1 MNKKYYII
9 GFLAC
14 ILTGVS
20 FYLFILPQ
28 LRTSSLDEA
37 LPVETKTE
45 VKAEMQKEEVPA
57 PLKSVE
63 TTEPKEEM
71 KKASSAS
78 ESVSTQVVTALPQA
92 ATRSVIVPTKT
103 HPASGYV
110 RVVSEGEA
118 RYLRYEDFS
127 TINGPD
133 LVVYLAK
140 DLEAKEFVNLG
151 ALKATSGNFNY
162 KIPETVDI
170 KEYPY
175 ALVWCEAFSVLFNSA
190 KL

>member
-9 GFLAC
+9 GLFTC
-14 ILTGVS
+14 IIAGVS

-37 LPVETKTE
+37 LPVEVNIDNKKEVVSTTSQLVEATE
-45 VKAEMQKEEVPA
+45 
-57 PLKSVE
+57 S
-63 TTEPKEEM
+63 KEEM
-71 KKASSAS
+71 KASSTS
-78 ESVSTQVVTALPQA
+78 QSVSAQDIAVSPQIA
-92 ATRSVIVPTKT
+92 RSAIVPTKT

-110 RVVSEGEA
+110 RLVSEGDTK
-118 RYLRYEDFS
+118 YLRYEDFS

-140 DLEAKEFVNLG
+140 DLEAKDFVNLG

-162 KIPETVDI
+162 KIPENI
-170 KEYPY
+170 NIEEYQY

>member
-1 MNKKYYII
+1 MNKTYYGI
-9 GFLAC
+9 GLFAFIVISL
-14 ILTGVS
+14 G
-20 FYLFILPQ
+20 FYLFVLPQ
-28 LRTSSLDEA
+28 LRTSSLNEA
-37 LPVETKTE
+37 LPVQVNAETK
-45 VKAEMQKEEVPA
+45 KEEV
-57 PLKSVE
+57 S
-63 TTEPKEEM
+63 TISQSTEVVIAKEEV

-78 ESVSTQVVTALPQA
+78 QSVSAQA
-92 ATRSVIVPTKT
+92 ATAPPQVAARSVIVPTKT

-118 RYLRYEDFS
+118 TYLRYEDFS
-127 TINGPD
+127 TISGPD

-140 DLEAKEFVNLG
+140 DLEAKDFVSLG
-151 ALKATSGNFNY
+151 ELKATSGNFNY
-162 KIPETVDI
+162 KIPETIDI